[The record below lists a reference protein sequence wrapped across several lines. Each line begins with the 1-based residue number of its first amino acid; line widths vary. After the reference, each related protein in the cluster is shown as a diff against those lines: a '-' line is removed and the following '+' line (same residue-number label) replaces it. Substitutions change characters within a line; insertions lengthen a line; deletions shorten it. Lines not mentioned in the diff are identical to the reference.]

1 MRTDVRGQSP
11 AAWGQSPAGR
21 RGQAM
26 VELAMGLFALA
37 LVVSA
42 LCTFA
47 VYIVRS
53 LEVQNSLR
61 SSAPKMNRP
70 VKVDVFAEMNFVGEG
85 ALKMDEKVSMPPTDV
100 VR

>member
-1 MRTDVRGQSP
+1 MRTD
-11 AAWGQSPAGR
+11 R

-26 VELAMGLFALA
+26 IELAMGLFALA

-61 SSAPKMNRP
+61 SSAPKMNRS
-70 VKVDVFAEMNFVGEG
+70 VEVDAFAEMNFTGAGE
-85 ALKMDEKVSMPPTDV
+85 LKMDERVSMPPTDV
-100 VR
+100 AR

>member
-1 MRTDVRGQSP
+1 MRID
-11 AAWGQSPAGR
+11 R

-26 VELAMGLFALA
+26 IELAIGMFALA

-61 SSAPKMNRP
+61 SSAPKMNKP
-70 VKVDVFAEMNFVGEG
+70 VKVDDFAVKHFTGTDT
-85 ALKMDEKVSMPPTDV
+85 LKMDERVVMPPTEV

>member
-1 MRTDVRGQSP
+1 MRTD
-11 AAWGQSPAGR
+11 R

-26 VELAMGLFALA
+26 IELAMGLFALA

>member
-1 MRTDVRGQSP
+1 MI
-11 AAWGQSPAGR
+11 
-21 RGQAM
+21 
-26 VELAMGLFALA
+26 ELAIGMFALA

-61 SSAPKMNRP
+61 SSSPQMNKP
-70 VKVDVFAEMNFVGEG
+70 VKVDDFAARHFVGRDS
-85 ALKMDEKVSMPPTDV
+85 LKMDERVVMPPTEV

>member
-1 MRTDVRGQSP
+1 MRTD
-11 AAWGQSPAGR
+11 R

-26 VELAMGLFALA
+26 IELAIGMFALA

-61 SSAPKMNRP
+61 SSSPQMNKP
-70 VKVDVFAEMNFVGEG
+70 VKVDDFAARHFVGRDS
-85 ALKMDEKVSMPPTDV
+85 LKMDERVVMPPTEV

>member
-1 MRTDVRGQSP
+1 MRTD
-11 AAWGQSPAGR
+11 R

-26 VELAMGLFALA
+26 IELVIGMFALT

-61 SSAPKMNRP
+61 GSAPKMNKP
-70 VKVDVFAEMNFVGEG
+70 VKVDGFAKMYFTGVDALRMN
-85 ALKMDEKVSMPPTDV
+85 EKVVMPPTEV
-100 VR
+100 VNK

>member
-1 MRTDVRGQSP
+1 MI
-11 AAWGQSPAGR
+11 
-21 RGQAM
+21 
-26 VELAMGLFALA
+26 ELAMGMFALA

-61 SSAPKMNRP
+61 SSAPKMNKP
-70 VKVDVFAEMNFVGEG
+70 VKVDAFAEMNFVGVD
-85 ALKMDEKVSMPPTDV
+85 ALRMNEKVAMPPTEV